1 MKPSLAGGELA
12 VVLLI
17 VPLAA
22 TRSQYAST

>member
-1 MKPSLAGGELA
+1 MKPTLAGGALA